1 MNVVEDDNMVRTILM
16 DEYAHCH
23 EMLEVLQKSIAD
35 CPKGKLCVREKVNK
49 KSLKIYHYYSLKF
62 REKNK
67 VFNQH
72 ISESKL
78 PEMQNLLEKRM
89 KLIEETKPYKNRIRY
104 IEKILGISRNKHSGK
119 NITS

>member
-1 MNVVEDDNMVRTILM
+1 MEDDNMIRTILM
-16 DEYAHCH
+16 DEYAHCR

-35 CPKGKLCVREKVNK
+35 CPKGKLSVREKVNK
-49 KSLKIYHYYSLKF
+49 KSLKIYHYHSLKF

-67 VFNQH
+67 VINQH

-78 PEMQNLLEKRM
+78 TEMQNLLERRL
-89 KLIEETKPYKNRIRY
+89 KLIEETKSYKNRIRY
-104 IEKILGISRNKHSGK
+104 IEKILGISRNKHSDK

>member
-1 MNVVEDDNMVRTILM
+1 VEDDNMVRSILM
-16 DEYAHCH
+16 DEYAHCQ

-35 CPKGKLCVREKVNK
+35 CPKGKLSVREKVNK
-49 KSLKIYHYYSLKF
+49 KSLKIYHYYTLKF

-67 VFNQH
+67 VFNLH

-78 PEMQNLLEKRM
+78 PEIQNLLEKRM
-89 KLIEETKPYKNRIRY
+89 KLIEETKPYKNRVRY

>member
-1 MNVVEDDNMVRTILM
+1 MEDDNMVRSILM
-16 DEYAHCH
+16 DEYAHCQ

-35 CPKGKLCVREKVNK
+35 CPKGKLSVREKVNK
-49 KSLKIYHYYSLKF
+49 KSLKIYHYYTLKF

-78 PEMQNLLEKRM
+78 TEIQNLLEKRM
-89 KLIEETKPYKNRIRY
+89 KLIEETKPYKNRILY

-119 NITS
+119 DTTS

>member
-1 MNVVEDDNMVRTILM
+1 MTVVETDNMIQTILM
-16 DEYAHCH
+16 DEYAHCQ
-23 EMLEVLQKSIAD
+23 EMIEALQKSIAD
-35 CPKGKLCVREKVNK
+35 CPKGKLSVREKVNK

-67 VFNQH
+67 VFNLH

-78 PEMQNLLEKRM
+78 PEIQNLLEKRM

-104 IEKILGISRNKHSGK
+104 IEKILGISRNKHSC
-119 NITS
+119 